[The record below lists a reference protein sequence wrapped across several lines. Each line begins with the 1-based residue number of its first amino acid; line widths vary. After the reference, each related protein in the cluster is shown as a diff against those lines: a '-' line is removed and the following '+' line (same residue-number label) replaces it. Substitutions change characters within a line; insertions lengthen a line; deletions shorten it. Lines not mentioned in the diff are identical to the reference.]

1 MWRSAASCGVRS
13 LARHERRRNRVLP
26 VAVRSV
32 AAPAASQ
39 LLPTSRV
46 ATTNN
51 HSGSNRT
58 TSSLV
63 ESAAS
68 PPISNDDNNAMMMMN
83 PIDFDV
89 ALKIVGDESHVAQ
102 IELRPGEML
111 RAESGAMLFMTGGIV
126 SKYATRVLVFHG

>member
-13 LARHERRRNRVLP
+13 LARYERRRNRVLP

-46 ATTNN
+46 ATTN

-58 TSSLV
+58 SSSLV

-68 PPISNDDNNAMMMMN
+68 PPISNDDDDNAMMMMN

-126 SKYATRVLVFHG
+126 SKSATRVLFFHG